1 MFSKNGSTNKE
12 PSQINTVSVDHFFE
26 CVKKEKVEDLR
37 NYFRDPNYK
46 VWQLKEENDYTALH
60 RAVFN
65 NSEKITSLIIEEL
78 KKRIGFESKV
88 ALANFINEKTNEGI
102 TALHYA
108 AYKGN
113 ITIAKLLIENG
124 AIVEMVTNRGKNV
137 MHLAAEGNQPSMMY
151 YFISYHAQDIF
162 SIDDYGSTPLHWACY
177 SGAEESVLFL
187 ISLKANINAKD
198 KEGITPLNLA
208 VSSKREKI
216 VLILLQRGAD
226 KTIENIKKET
236 PLSVAI
242 KKNYY
247 EIINLLKEKDYNP
260 ICTLETPIEY
270 IPPENM
276 YKKFIF
282 GFMLIPQ
289 IILIFSVLPY
299 LEGYIEAIV
308 NGSFF
313 ILALVSYIFLL
324 FKEPGVMR
332 NEELLKEAV
341 GGSPLKTLIDK
352 NYDLKH
358 YCPTCYIR
366 KSKIGKH
373 CFLCDKCIEGFEHH
387 CFWLNKCI
395 GKRNVHLYFI
405 FLLFTLVYAFT
416 CIYVSI
422 LCMTSDINIPEGFW
436 TYITIGKDN
445 QSFKILA
452 SGFVFIVAAFFSCPL
467 FFLTMIQILSWIKVL
482 SKKNT
487 IEHKEKKRKKALEK
501 EKGEKEAKGGKE
513 DLEISLL
520 DMGEDSDE
528 EKKELMEDKIINNED
543 GEDNDDLNIN
553 RVSEGKNDK
562 ESNLHEIKEEKDHNI
577 IEVNQNNEEEIPIN
591 HVPVNHVVDI
601 IDNKNEEDKEEDEN
615 NNNENEEEPIQKY
628 KEDEEKSEDEQ
639 SQEDEHPIKNEEEHP
654 ISGEG
659 SDDDKL
665 SNNEEHN
672 EEDQPQNDDD
682 EEHQEEENEH
692 IEEDPPKEE
701 DAEPQDEEHQEE
713 DNVEEKEE
721 GDQGHEEEHQEEENQ
736 EEGHPEENQ
745 EVEYKE
751 EQEEDQPKEE
761 EEIPQEEEHNQDAIP
776 NGIEENNEKPED
788 DNNNENNEEEDDN
801 EKLNE

>member
-1 MFSKNGSTNKE
+1 MFSKNGSISKE
-12 PSQINTVSVDHFFE
+12 SSQINTVSVDHFFE
-26 CVKKEKVEDLR
+26 CVKKEKVDDLR
-37 NYFRDPNYK
+37 GYFRDPNYK

-88 ALANFINEKTNEGI
+88 ALSNFINEKTNEGI

-260 ICTLETPIEY
+260 LCTLETPIEY

-282 GFMLIPQ
+282 GFLLVPEIV
-289 IILIFSVLPY
+289 LFFSVLPY
-299 LEGYIEAIV
+299 IEGLVEAIV
-308 NGSFF
+308 NFTFF
-313 ILALVSYIFLL
+313 VLALVSYIFLL
-324 FKEPGVMR
+324 FKEPGIMR

-341 GGSPLKTLIDK
+341 GGNPLKTLIDK
-352 NYDLKH
+352 NYDLKQ
-358 YCPTCYIR
+358 YCPTCYVR

-373 CFLCDKCIEGFEHH
+373 CFLCDKCIEGFQHH

-395 GKRNVHLYFI
+395 GKRNVHIYFI

-416 CIYVSI
+416 CIYASI

-445 QSFKILA
+445 QSYKILA
-452 SGFVFIVAAFFSCPL
+452 SGFVLIVAVFFSCPL
-467 FFLTMIQILSWIKVL
+467 FFLSMIQILSWIKAITQ
-482 SKKNT
+482 KNT
-487 IEHKEKKRKKALEK
+487 VEHQEKKKKKELEK
-501 EKGEKEAKGGKE
+501 EKGEKKEKEGKK

-520 DMGEDSDE
+520 DMGEEASEE
-528 EKKELMEDKIINNED
+528 EKEQKDQENNNNED
-543 GEDNDDLNIN
+543 EEDSNDDLNIN
-553 RVSEGKNDK
+553 RVSEEKNGK
-562 ESNLHEIKEEKDHNI
+562 ESNANEIEKDHNI
-577 IEVNQNNEEEIPIN
+577 IEVNQNNEEEIPLNN
-591 HVPVNHVVDI
+591 HIQINHVVDVNE
-601 IDNKNEEDKEEDEN
+601 NKNEENKEEEDN
-615 NNNENEEEPIQKY
+615 HKENEEESIH
-628 KEDEEKSEDEQ
+628 E
-639 SQEDEHPIKNEEEHP
+639 EEEHQDDEAQGEDAQEDAN
-654 ISGEG
+654 IENEEKHSMSNEG
-659 SDDDKL
+659 SDDEKVSD
-665 SNNEEHN
+665 NEEHN
-672 EEDQPQNDDD
+672 EEEQPQNDD
-682 EEHQEEENEH
+682 EHHEEENEPV
-692 IEEDPPKEE
+692 EEDSKKEE
-701 DAEPQDEEHQEE
+701 DAESQEENDGQEQEEQPPQDDGQQKKEEELPQDE
-713 DNVEEKEE
+713 DN
-721 GDQGHEEEHQEEENQ
+721 
-736 EEGHPEENQ
+736 
-745 EVEYKE
+745 
-751 EQEEDQPKEE
+751 
-761 EEIPQEEEHNQDAIP
+761 IP
-776 NGIEENNEKPED
+776 NDIEENNENSEND
-788 DNNNENNEEEDDN
+788 ENNNKDNEEQPLQEDANGNLD
-801 EKLNE
+801 E

>member
-12 PSQINTVSVDHFFE
+12 PSQLSTVSVDHFFE

-177 SGAEESVLFL
+177 SGSEESVLFL

-236 PLSVAI
+236 PLSIAI

-313 ILALVSYIFLL
+313 ILALISYIFLL

-487 IEHKEKKRKKALEK
+487 IEHKEKKRKEALEK

-543 GEDNDDLNIN
+543 EEDNDDLNIN
-553 RVSEGKNDK
+553 RVSGGKNDK
-562 ESNLHEIKEEKDHNI
+562 ESNLHEIEEEKDHNI
-577 IEVNQNNEEEIPIN
+577 IEVNQNNEEETPIN
-591 HVPVNHVVDI
+591 HVPVNHVVDV
-601 IDNKNEEDKEEDEN
+601 IDNKYEEDKEEEN
-615 NNNENEEEPIQKY
+615 SNKEENEEEPIQKY

-654 ISGEG
+654 ISGKG

-672 EEDQPQNDDD
+672 EEEQPQNDD
-682 EEHQEEENEH
+682 EHQEEENEH

-701 DAEPQDEEHQEE
+701 DAEPQEEEHQEGDSIE
-713 DNVEEKEE
+713 GQEE
-721 GDQGHEEEHQEEENQ
+721 GEQGQEEDHQEEENQ
-736 EEGHPEENQ
+736 EEGHPEEENQ
-745 EVEYKE
+745 EVENKE

-761 EEIPQEEEHNQDAIP
+761 EEIPQEEEHNQDAISH
-776 NGIEENNEKPED
+776 GIEENNEKPED